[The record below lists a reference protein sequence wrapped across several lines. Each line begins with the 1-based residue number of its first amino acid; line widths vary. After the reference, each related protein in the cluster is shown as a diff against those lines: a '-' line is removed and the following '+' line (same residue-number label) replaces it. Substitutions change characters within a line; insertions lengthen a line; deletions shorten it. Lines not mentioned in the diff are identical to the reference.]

1 MKVRPTAEHE
11 KIAAASLGY
20 GPDVVMNGAARKK
33 IKSTASKAARGRV
46 FMETDNGVDRVKELL
61 REKIQAEK
69 RGKKS
74 ANAGKTEN
82 GALMDSPYAYIR
94 EVDPDNKRVV
104 YECGGKMYGRDYS
117 VSGND
122 VKLGDEVEV
131 KEKKTYET
139 V

>member
-11 KIAAASLGY
+11 RIAAASLGY
-20 GPDVVMNGAARKK
+20 GPDVVMNGAARNK

-46 FMETDNGVDRVKELL
+46 FMEADNSVDRVKELL

-74 ANAGKTEN
+74 ANAGKN
-82 GALMDSPYAYIR
+82 GALMDSSYAYIR